1 MRAAAS
7 SSRPGAERASAT
19 DAARVR
25 RVRADLLAWYDAHGH
40 ARALPWRGAKDPY
53 AVWVSEVM
61 LQQTRVETVR
71 GRWERFL
78 ARFPTLADLAAC
90 DEQVLLKEW
99 EGLGYYRRAR
109 NLRAAARAVVEAG
122 AKGLPRTA
130 AELACLPGFGP
141 YTAAAVASIAF
152 GEPTAVVDGNVER
165 VLARWA
171 AVREPVRTAR
181 ARARLADL
189 AQALLDPGRT
199 GDWNQAVMD
208 LGATVC
214 RPRAPLCL
222 VCPLR
227 GTCTGYADGDAES
240 LPLKPARAP
249 LPHVEVAAG
258 LVWRRGRVLIARRPS
273 EGLLGGLWEFPGGKR
288 RPGESLEE
296 ACVREIREE
305 TGLAVTCDRP
315 FLAIDHA
322 YSHFRV
328 TLHLFHCRSDAG
340 RPRPL
345 ACEAPRFVRPAD
357 LARYPFPRANS
368 RALEVLLAAP
378 AGSGTHAAAARAP
391 RRRIQPRQPARRGRP
406 KRASRERR
414 R

>member
-1 MRAAAS
+1 VRAA
-7 SSRPGAERASAT
+7 
-19 DAARVR
+19 
-25 RVRADLLAWYDAHGH
+25 LLTWYDAH
-40 ARALPWRGAKDPY
+40 ARALPWRGARDPY

-71 GRWERFL
+71 ERWGRFL
-78 ARFPTLADLAAC
+78 GRFPTLADLAAS

-109 NLRAAARAVVEAG
+109 NLRAAARDVVAG
-122 AKGLPRTA
+122 GATALPRTA
-130 AELACLPGFGP
+130 AELARLPGFGP

-152 GEPTAVVDGNVER
+152 GEPVAVLDGNVER

-181 ARARLADL
+181 ARARLTDV
-189 AQALLDPGRT
+189 AQRLLDPARP

-214 RPRAPLCL
+214 KPRAPVCL
-222 VCPLR
+222 ICPLR
-227 GTCTGYADGDAES
+227 TTCVAFADGDAEN
-240 LPLKPARAP
+240 LPLKPARGP
-249 LPHVEVAAG
+249 VPHVDVAAG
-258 LVWRRGRVLIARRPS
+258 IVWRRGRVLIARRPAD
-273 EGLLGGLWEFPGGKR
+273 GLLGGLWEFPGGKR

-305 TGLAVTCDRP
+305 TGLAVTCERP
-315 FLAIDHA
+315 FLALDHA

-328 TLHLFHCRSDAG
+328 TLHLFHCRSPVG

-345 ACEAPRFVRPAD
+345 ACEAPRFVKPAD
-357 LARYPFPRANS
+357 LGSYPFPRANT
-368 RALEVLLAAP
+368 RALEVLLAQPPARAP
-378 AGSGTHAAAARAP
+378 VRRAAQRRAHRGRAP
-391 RRRIQPRQPARRGRP
+391 RRSGIQRSRP
-406 KRASRERR
+406 KGPGDAKRASGRVGR
-414 R
+414 